1 MKRRTLLKWMAGAP
15 LFAAALA
22 NLPEAAWAR
31 AASAARTLRRVRPGQ
46 PGWPSAAEWEG
57 LNRRVGGRLMKLADP
72 LAACRADPSG
82 AACTD
87 FFRQIRNPYYI
98 LDHANLTQTSTW
110 VNAWTSRPSVYA
122 VAAKNASDVAA
133 AVNFARE
140 HRLRLVVKGAG
151 HSYQGTSD
159 APDSLLVWTHPMQDI
174 AMHGAFVPQG
184 CAGKVKPQPAV
195 SVGAGQIWGHTY
207 DAVTTRGSRY
217 VQGGGCLTVGVAG
230 LVSSG
235 GFGSWSKRYGTA
247 AANLLE
253 AEVVT
258 ADGKVRVVN
267 ACNDPDLFW
276 ALKGGGGGSFGVITR
291 LTLRTHTLPNFFGE
305 VDVTVRAKS
314 DDAYQ
319 RLIARFVAFA
329 AAALVNPHWGET
341 VHFHGGHTLRVSMVF
356 QGLDED
362 GAVAVWKPFLAFV
375 QSSPGDFVFDKPP
388 RILAYPPR
396 IVWDPFVLRLV
407 PGAVFTDP
415 RPGAPV
421 DNIAHPGDATQAG
434 GCTHGYG
441 SAWLP
446 ASLLDGARRK
456 DLAEALFA
464 ANRHWDFAL
473 HFNKGL
479 AGAPQEAIAAARDTA
494 TNPRVLDAF
503 ALVITGSGEGPAFP
517 GIKGHEPNLKDAR
530 RGATANARVMD
541 VFEKLV
547 PGAGSYVSESDF
559 FLKDWQRAFWGS
571 NYPRLLAVKKRY
583 DPDGLFTVHH
593 GVGSEQWSADGFTR
607 IAGNAA

>member
-15 LFAAALA
+15 LFGVLLA

-31 AASAARTLRRVRPGQ
+31 TVAAIRTLRRVRPGDV
-46 PGWPSAAEWEG
+46 GWPSAAEWDG
-57 LNRRVGGRLMKLADP
+57 LNKQIGGRLMKLADP

-82 AACTD
+82 KACSD
-87 FFRQIRNPYYI
+87 FFAAIRNPFYI
-98 LDHANLTQTSTW
+98 RDHANLTQTSGW
-110 VNAWTSRPSVYA
+110 VDAWTSRPSAYA
-122 VAAKNASDVAA
+122 VAAKSASDVVA

-140 HRLRLVVKGAG
+140 HKLRLVVKGGG

-159 APDSLLVWTHPMQDI
+159 APDSLLVWTRYLDDI
-174 AMHGAFVPQG
+174 TIHDAFVPKG
-184 CAGKVKPQPAV
+184 CAAKVKPQPAV

-207 DAVTTRGSRY
+207 DAVTTKAGRY
-217 VQGGGCLTVGVAG
+217 VQGGGCMTVGVAG

-258 ADGKVRVVN
+258 ADGNIRTVN

-291 LTLRTHTLPNFFGE
+291 LTMRTHELPEFFGG
-305 VDVTVRAKS
+305 VNATVKANS
-314 DDAYQ
+314 DDAY
-319 RLIARFVAFA
+319 RKLLAHCLEFCRKN
-329 AAALVNPHWGET
+329 LLNPHWGEKI
-341 VHFHGGHTLRVSMVF
+341 HFHSGNVLRVDLVF
-356 QGLDED
+356 QGLDKA
-362 GAVAVWKPFLAFV
+362 GAEAVWKPFF
-375 QSSPGDFVFDKPP
+375 DFVAASPKDYVVTTPLRVDVIPARAIWNPEVLRKIPGLVVADSRP
-388 RILAYPPR
+388 DAPIDN
-396 IVWDPFVLRLV
+396 IVW
-407 PGAVFTDP
+407 A
-415 RPGAPV
+415 
-421 DNIAHPGDATQAG
+421 GDADQTGQYI
-434 GCTHGYG
+434 TSFG

-446 ASLLDGARRK
+446 QALLQPSRQE
-456 DLAEALFA
+456 DLVGALFA
-464 ANRHWDFAL
+464 FTRGYGLAL

-479 AGAPQEAIAAARDTA
+479 AGAPKQQLDAARDTA
-494 TNPRVLDAF
+494 TNPQVVDAF
-503 ALVITGSGEGPAFP
+503 ALALTGGSTGPAFP
-517 GIKGHEPNLKDAR
+517 GIAGHEPNLAAAR
-530 RGATANARVMD
+530 KNAAACAKAMQALY
-541 VFEKLV
+541 KIV
-547 PGAGSYVSESDF
+547 PDAGSYVSESDF

-607 IAGNAA
+607 VA

>member
-1 MKRRTLLKWMAGAP
+1 MKRRALLKWMAGAP
-15 LFAAALA
+15 LFGALLA
-22 NLPEAAWAR
+22 SLPDAAWAKAG
-31 AASAARTLRRVRPGQ
+31 AATRTLRRVRPGQ
-46 PGWPSAAEWEG
+46 SGWPSAAEWDG
-57 LNRRVGGRLMKLADP
+57 LNRQVGGRLMKLADP
-72 LAACRADPSG
+72 LAACRVDPAG
-82 AACTD
+82 KACSD
-87 FFRQIRNPYYI
+87 FFTAIKNPYYL
-98 LDHANLTQTSTW
+98 LDHANLTQSSGW
-110 VNAWTSRPSVYA
+110 VDAWTSKPSVYA
-122 VAAKNASDVAA
+122 VAAKSASDVAA

-140 HRLRLVVKGAG
+140 HNLRLVVKGAG

-159 APDSLLVWTHPMQDI
+159 APDSLLVWTHPMQGI
-174 AMHGAFVPQG
+174 TMHEAFVPKG
-184 CAGKVKPQPAV
+184 CVGKIKPQPAV

-207 DAVTTRGSRY
+207 HAVTTKGERY

-258 ADGKVRVVN
+258 ADGKVRTVN

-291 LTLRTHTLPNFFGE
+291 LTLRTHELPNFFGS
-305 VDVTVRAKS
+305 VDVTVRVKS
-314 DDAYQ
+314 DDAYK
-319 RLIARFVAFA
+319 RLIARFVEFA

-341 VHFHGGHTLRVSMVF
+341 VHFQGGHALRVSMVF
-356 QGLDED
+356 QGLDEES
-362 GAVAVWKPFLAFV
+362 AVAVWKPFLAFV
-375 QSSPGDFVFDKPP
+375 QASPGDFAFAEPP

-396 IVWDPFVLRLV
+396 IVWDPWVLRLV
-407 PGAVFTDP
+407 PGAVFTDS

-421 DNIAHPGDATQAG
+421 GNIAHPGDAEQAG

-446 ASLLDGARRK
+446 VSLLGSGRRK
-456 DLAEALFA
+456 DLAETLFA
-464 ANRHWDFAL
+464 ANQHWDFAL

-479 AGAPQEAIAAARDTA
+479 AGAPREAIAAARDTA
-494 TNPRVLDAF
+494 TNPQVLDAF

-517 GIKGHEPNLKDAR
+517 GIPGHEPDRQKAR
-530 RGATANARVMD
+530 RGAAANARVME
-541 VFEKLV
+541 VFHKLV
-547 PGAGSYVSESDF
+547 PGAGSYVSESDY
-559 FLKDWQRAFWGS
+559 FLKNWQHAFWGP
-571 NYPRLLAVKKRY
+571 NYPRLLLVKKRY

-593 GVGSEQWSADGFTR
+593 GVGSEAWSTDGFTR
-607 IAGNAA
+607 KA